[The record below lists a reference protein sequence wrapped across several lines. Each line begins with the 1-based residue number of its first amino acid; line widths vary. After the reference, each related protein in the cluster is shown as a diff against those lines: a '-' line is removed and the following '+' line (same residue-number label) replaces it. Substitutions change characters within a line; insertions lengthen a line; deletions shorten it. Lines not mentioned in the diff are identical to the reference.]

1 MNKMASILVVDD
13 QADNRILL
21 QMLLSDFYEVR
32 TFTGGAELFEY
43 LGSRGEA
50 DLILLDI
57 MMPGMDGYE
66 VCQRLKNSEVWRDIP
81 VIFLTGL
88 QKQQDEERGLSM
100 GAADYV
106 HKPFSPAIVMAR
118 VHNHVN
124 LRRATLQLRHHNEE
138 LEHLVSE
145 RTREIVVKSEEVLR
159 HKQMVINMHGATIAA
174 FRALAETRDNE
185 TGAHIRRTQ
194 SYVKALAE
202 KACDLPRFASELD
215 EQSIQL
221 LFESAPLHDIG
232 KVAIPDAIL
241 LKPGKLTDEEWVIMR
256 RHCEYGRDALLV
268 AEGAQGKSTDFLS
281 LAREIA
287 YGHHERWDGKGYPL
301 GVSGEKIPLSAR
313 LMALADVYDAL
324 ITRRVYK
331 PAFPHEKAVEI
342 IAEGRGTHFDP
353 DLVDSMLEI
362 ESSFQQIA
370 INNAD
375 AD

>member
-1 MNKMASILVVDD
+1 M
-13 QADNRILL
+13 Q
-21 QMLLSDFYEVR
+21 
-32 TFTGGAELFEY
+32 
-43 LGSRGEA
+43 
-50 DLILLDI
+50 
-57 MMPGMDGYE
+57 
-66 VCQRLKNSEVWRDIP
+66 
-81 VIFLTGL
+81 
-88 QKQQDEERGLSM
+88 
-100 GAADYV
+100 
-106 HKPFSPAIVMAR
+106 
-118 VHNHVN
+118 
-124 LRRATLQLRHHNEE
+124 LRRHNEE
-138 LEHLVSE
+138 LEQIVAD
-145 RTREIVVKSEEVLR
+145 RTREIIVKSEEVLR
-159 HKQMVINMHGATIAA
+159 HKQQVIQVHSATIAA

-202 KACDLPRFASELD
+202 KACYLPRFASELD

-256 RHCEYGRDALLV
+256 RHCEYGGDALLV
-268 AEGAQGKSTDFLS
+268 AEGAQGNSADFLS

-301 GVSGEKIPLSAR
+301 GISGEKIPLSAR